1 MTTAHLNSPEESK
14 VLADVQAAIAAG
26 KDPFDDDDDAGE
38 VATTGTAE
46 DQAAIDAAAAEAAQ
60 AEAGQAAAAQAAAQ
74 SAAED
79 GAAANTPAGD
89 DLSVDALEAIVGDK
103 ADPTP
108 MPVYEVPQASDIET
122 QRKALRDQQKQV
134 EKDWAAGNLSD
145 DERID
150 KLDALTAQRDALLAQ
165 EIEARTIS
173 RLNADGERQSQ
184 QRVLDTLAVSSARA
198 GEIDYLKDPTAS
210 AAFNAMLEAV
220 KADPANAGKPY
231 AEIAEKTHDALCA
244 VRGITRKA
252 PAAAPAPAAQPA
264 KDRTTPPIPTTLRGL
279 PNASTPNTGGD
290 WKDDMAKLSG
300 AEWEEAFAKLPQA
313 RKDELLS

>member
-1 MTTAHLNSPEESK
+1 MTTAHLNSPEEAK
-14 VLADVQAAIAAG
+14 VLADIAAAQAAG
-26 KDPFDDDDDAGE
+26 KDPFDDDEPGDTAGAVE
-38 VATTGTAE
+38 NNG
-46 DQAAIDAAAAEAAQ
+46 AAEADDDLTVESTEGAGTPEGGAVDQ
-60 AEAGQAAAAQAAAQ
+60 AEQGAAQATEPTE
-74 SAAED
+74 S
-79 GAAANTPAGD
+79 GA
-89 DLSVDALEAIVGDK
+89 DLSVDALEAIVGEK
-103 ADPTP
+103 SEPVP
-108 MPVYEVPQASDIET
+108 MPVYEVPQAADIET

-184 QRVLDTLAVSSARA
+184 QRVLDTLAATSARA
-198 GEIDYLKDPTAS
+198 GEIDYLKDPTAA

-220 KADPANAGKPY
+220 KADPSNAGRPY

-244 VRGITRKA
+244 VRGIARKAPATA
-252 PAAAPAPAAQPA
+252 PAAAPAQA
-264 KDRTTPPIPTTLRGL
+264 KDRTPPTAPVTLRGL